1 MSDTPQQK
9 RLIAEGRIF
18 DDIYRERRR
27 QDAKFG
33 PIRGM
38 DLAEW
43 TCVLIEEIGE
53 VDEAM
58 AEYMLAIMVN
68 VLTATGGRVGQAVH
82 ETIGERTTAVRHG
95 RDAIR
100 KELVQVAAVAVNA
113 IYHLDVGLDAQD

>member
-1 MSDTPQQK
+1 MATVTDD
-9 RLIAEGRIF
+9 RLIAEGRIY

-43 TCVLIEEIGE
+43 TCVLVEEIGE
-53 VDEAM
+53 ASEAHI
-58 AEYMLAIMVN
+58 ELILALLMDT
-68 VLTATGGRVGQAVH
+68 LMATGGRVAQAVH

-100 KELVQVAAVAVNA
+100 KELVQVAAVAVNM
-113 IYHLDVGLDAQD
+113 IYHLDNNLDA